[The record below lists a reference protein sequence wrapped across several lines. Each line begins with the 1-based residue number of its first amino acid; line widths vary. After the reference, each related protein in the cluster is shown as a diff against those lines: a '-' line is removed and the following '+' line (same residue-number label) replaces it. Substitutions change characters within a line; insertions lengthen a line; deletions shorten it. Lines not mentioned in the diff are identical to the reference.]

1 MTDLVA
7 SNLTVAAGASVLV
20 ENASFRLS
28 PGELVALLGPN
39 GAGKTS
45 LLRAS
50 LGFEKLANGSAK
62 LGDIDCALLPPAQR
76 ARRVSYLPQSR
87 PLSWP
92 NLVRDVVALGRFS
105 HGAQIGRMKDDD
117 AAAVERAFVAC
128 DILHLAGRKT
138 DTLSGG
144 ELARVHCA
152 RAFAAETPLLVADEP
167 VAALDP
173 RHQFRIMDLVKAYV
187 ERGGGALVILHDIGL
202 AARYADRLIWMKS
215 GRLLDDGSPGETLT
229 AERLMAVY
237 GVEAQVSGTSVV
249 MKGAA

>member
-1 MTDLVA
+1 MTDLVVKD
-7 SNLTVAAGASVLV
+7 LTVTVGASVLV
-20 ENASFRLS
+20 QGASFRFS

-50 LGFEKLANGSAK
+50 LGFEKVASGSAR
-62 LGDIDCALLPPAQR
+62 LGNINSATLPATER
-76 ARRVSYLPQSR
+76 ARQVSYLPQSR

-105 HGAQIGRMKDDD
+105 HGAQIGRLKGDD
-117 AAAVERAFVAC
+117 AAAVERALAAC
-128 DILHLAGRKT
+128 DLLHLAGRKT

-152 RAFAAETPLLVADEP
+152 RAFAAETPLLAADEP

-187 ERGGGALVILHDIGL
+187 ERGGGAFVILHDIGL
-202 AARYADRLIWMKS
+202 AARYADRLIWMKN
-215 GRLLDDGSPGETLT
+215 GRLLDDGPPSETLT
-229 AERLMAVY
+229 AERLMTVY
-237 GVEAQVSGTSVV
+237 GVKAQVSGTSVIV
-249 MKGAA
+249 KGAA